1 MNLKKQMLKD
11 EIKKKHEFKKKKKK
25 QPWTNLPNLV

>member
-11 EIKKKHEFKKKKKK
+11 EIEKNMSLKKRKKN
-25 QPWTNLPNLV
+25 NLGRIFQT